1 MKFGS
6 LFSGI
11 GGIDLGLERAG
22 MTCIWQSEIEPYAC
36 QVLAKHWPNIP
47 NLGDIRDIDWTTVE
61 RADVVAGGY
70 PCQPFSHAGRRA
82 GEHDPR
88 HLWPM
93 FAECIRVVRPRYALL
108 ENVAGHLSLG
118 FGSVLSD
125 LAALGYD
132 ARWDCIPAAALGAPH
147 LRDRVFVIATC
158 QNMAHANKNSEPRL
172 AEPRGKAK
180 DRAEQRRTMA
190 HTDNGRSCNPLRARW
205 NAPWNGRS
213 NVAHTDGK
221 RLEGQ
226 RTEQQTARSVGASPN
241 VADTGGER
249 LEEATGCEQSTELN
263 LRRGLARR
271 GPTWTTEPNV
281 GRVAD
286 GIPRRMDRLRGLG
299 NAVVPQV
306 AEHIGNIIMEADND
320 CQIEA
325 P

>member
-70 PCQPFSHAGRRA
+70 PCQPFSVAGRRE
-82 GEHDPR
+82 GEDDPR
-88 HLWPM
+88 HLWPL
-93 FAECIRVVRPRYALL
+93 FAECLRVLRPRYALL

-118 FGSVLSD
+118 FGQVLAD

-132 ARWDCIPAAALGAPH
+132 TRWDCIPAAAVGAPH
-147 LRDRVFVIATC
+147 FRDRVFV
-158 QNMAHANKNSEPRL
+158 
-172 AEPRGKAK
+172 
-180 DRAEQRRTMA
+180 
-190 HTDNGRSCNPLRARW
+190 
-205 NAPWNGRS
+205 
-213 NVAHTDGK
+213 VAHSGRK
-221 RLEGQ
+221 RLEKLWISPSGGKLGQ
-226 RTEQQTARSVGASPN
+226 PPRKTDETRFSQIGR
-241 VADTGGER
+241 
-249 LEEATGCEQSTELN
+249 
-263 LRRGLARR
+263 
-271 GPTWTTEPNV
+271 WTPEPNV
-281 GRVAD
+281 GRVAH
-286 GIPRRMDRLRGLG
+286 GIPRRMDRLRALG

>member
-36 QVLAKHWPNIP
+36 QVLAKHWPDIP

-70 PCQPFSHAGRRA
+70 PCQPFSIAGSRR
-82 GEHDPR
+82 GEDDSR

-108 ENVAGHLSLG
+108 ENVSGHLGLG
-118 FGSVLSD
+118 FGTVHAD
-125 LAALGYD
+125 LAEIGYD

-147 LRDRVFVIATC
+147 LRDRVFVIARDT
-158 QNMAHANKNSEPRL
+158 
-172 AEPRGKAK
+172 
-180 DRAEQRRTMA
+180 RAERRRLMA
-190 HTDNGRSCNPLRARW
+190 DSNNRRSLDPLRTRW
-205 NAPWNGRS
+205 DAPWNGRS
-213 NVAHTDGK
+213 NVADTDSTGREK
-221 RLEGQ
+221 QHASTITEGQ
-226 RTEQQTARSVGASPN
+226 RLNTRRTSQ
-241 VADTGGER
+241 ER
-249 LEEATGCEQSTELN
+249 P
-263 LRRGLARR
+263 R
-271 GPTWTTEPNV
+271 WTVEPNV
-281 GRVAD
+281 GRVAN
-286 GIPRRMDRLRGLG
+286 GIPRRMDRLRALG

-306 AEHIGNIIMEADND
+306 AQHIGNIIMEADND
-320 CQIEA
+320 RQIEA